1 MSEIKE
7 YYEHVLLASVTW
19 SDERTLEGIDK
30 DGKPLKFSA
39 LLNEGMTEA
48 QYIQS
53 IRSLAFFEAEK
64 MAQLVADNYR
74 IIATPN
80 AEERSNDMFAVLFEN
95 KHTGQKTISFRPS
108 MLKPGDWES
117 ARDIMYDKVL
127 RDGFAALSPR
137 WYEEKNTF
145 SAQVD
150 DLNKFYQ
157 RLTTPDANGKRV
169 LSPDEKITVTGSSL
183 GGYLAQA
190 FTYFHPQTVS
200 QAYIYISPYF
210 IDPSPS
216 FTEEHGLQRVASLP
230 ITHIVTPGF
239 RLIANYTTE
248 DEVIIFGDKPHVT
261 TLLLEPLAL
270 YNLLHTLDPT
280 VPIEDLTSILET
292 GRRSGVLSSFTGQ
305 VRHLDV
311 LLGTPYKPLVN
322 TLNSLGKI
330 LGYTLENTDNVREY
344 LNSVVELTESAK
356 TKSGLTLLSLSD
368 MSHEQIIAAAQTE
381 DASGLAF
388 RYAIEELNSFVLSG
402 EGLPYSAL
410 NADGYLDKSNFSE
423 RYLEDKVR
431 FLKFKFEAN
440 SSENLHFFDTGE
452 SASYRDLATG
462 ENLLFYGMPQK
473 EYLFGSQKNDVLKS
487 IEFIGFAHLYGR
499 DGNDILQGSSG
510 KDDYLEGGKG
520 NDSLEGK
527 WGADILNGGEG
538 YDTYIADNGDIIED
552 DFAGKGKIIFN
563 NIVLKGGTRNPGET
577 RFVGEDKMTYQ
588 IDEAKN
594 EITVTAPDGSS
605 ITIKSPGLIPNTRKG
620 GREVISPLLGISLT
634 EEEEAATPS
643 YNVIEGS
650 LYPDQDDDNDREHDA
665 LIGGREA
672 DKIIGRL
679 GDDDIYGMEGDDW
692 LEGGLGNDF
701 LATPIGNNKLY
712 GGPDRDT
719 LIAGEQDDLLIGGA
733 GDDFLTGGYGDDR
746 LEGDGDE
753 VAVSQAGSDILAG
766 GADHD
771 ILIGG
776 AGQDYLFGDATYL
789 PSDRTWSVT
798 VTGKQDEYGSYK
810 SITVNN
816 VNGQAV
822 SNADGN
828 DWLEGGDGDDY
839 LFGGGGSDSLYG
851 NADNDDLTG
860 QGGDDFLDGGEGD
873 DTLLGDGFFTDTSLH
888 GSDILYGGSGNDYL
902 SGDSGDDSLFGGDGD
917 DQLLGDGAANGDSLG
932 WSGHDHLDGGAG
944 NDHLW
949 GGPGDD
955 SLIGG
960 AGHDEIGGAAGQD
973 ILYGDEGNDILAG
986 GDGADRLYGGSG
998 ADQLVGELDNDT
1010 LYGGS
1015 GNDKLW
1021 GHEGRDALYGESGD
1035 DTLVGGEDQ
1044 DYLEGGLGND
1054 ELYGDAGSDQLFAG
1068 EGDDKLWGHAD
1079 NDILD
1084 GGSGDDYL
1092 DGGSGSDQLW
1102 GGAGQD
1108 QLSGGENDD
1117 TLYGDE
1123 GADKLYGDEGADSL
1137 YGGEDDDEL
1146 VGNAG
1151 DDQLYGEAG
1160 DDRLFGED
1168 GADTLTG
1175 GSGDDQLTGHAGAD
1189 ELYGDAG
1196 EDQLYGGDD
1205 ADTLYGGADDDQLSG
1220 NSGDDVLY
1228 GEDGQD
1234 NLFGEDGNDT
1244 LHGGEGDDQLSGEK
1258 HNDKL
1263 YGDLGNDRLQGNE
1276 GEDLLEGGEGDDK
1289 LWGNENNDELSG
1301 GEGDD
1306 RLYGNDGYDILRGG
1320 LGQDW
1325 LEGGDGNDIY
1335 RYDLGDG
1342 QDVIKDSDIEYYG
1355 RRGDQKRLQNN
1366 RLEFG
1371 PGITIDDLDLSA
1383 YQYGESDL
1391 VLKIKPTSR
1400 TRDSKPTT
1408 DQISLLGWQDFS
1420 NNTFTINNFHFA
1432 DGSVYSA
1439 QELLLYHGQSY
1450 TSQTGSSDDDI
1461 LIGGGS
1467 NDRIYGGTGND
1478 TITGLGGKD
1487 TLEGGD
1493 GNDTLLGGAGNDVL
1507 KGEDDDDLLKGGTGD
1522 DILKGGRGN
1531 NQLYGG
1537 EGDDFLEV
1545 DGGSGDQNEIHG
1557 DAGND
1562 HIDGDWSDNQ
1572 LFGGEGDD
1580 YIESGGN
1587 TLFHGGTGN
1596 DVLKGTGYGDKVYR
1610 FNLGDGHDVIIETYD
1625 TNSVIE
1631 FGEGISAADLIF
1643 SNAGNDV
1650 IVQIRDTDDIVTF
1663 NGFGGDYYRDEPY
1676 TPIKT
1681 LRFSS
1686 GSELDVKT
1694 LLAQYNFNDRTVT
1707 TASSELHG
1715 THQAETLTGLESDD
1729 KLYGYGQS
1737 DVLNGAGGD
1746 DFLWAGSGHDRL
1758 EGGSGDDVLEAVGGD
1773 DVLLGGEGDD
1783 TLDGG
1788 KGYDK
1793 LTGGLGNDLLRGD
1806 YGSDTYYFSR
1816 GDGIDTIMDDAAR
1829 TAGNSRYY
1837 SYSYHTDT
1845 LVLTDITPDEVT
1857 FSREHNQL
1865 KIRLRDSEKIK
1876 YPIL

>member
-7 YYEHVLLASVTW
+7 YYEHVLLSNVTW
-19 SDERTLEGIDK
+19 SDENKTLERIDEK
-30 DGKPLKFSA
+30 GEIVKFTA
-39 LLNEGMTEA
+39 LLKEGMKEGE
-48 QYIQS
+48 YIEIMKQ
-53 IRSLAFFEAEK
+53 LGLYNAEK
-64 MAQLVADNYR
+64 MAQYIADNYR
-74 IIATPN
+74 IIATTN

-95 KHTGQKTISFRPS
+95 KHTGQKTLSFRPFRA
-108 MLKPGDWES
+108 KPGDFGS
-117 ARDIMYDKVL
+117 AIDIA
-127 RDGFAALSPR
+127 FALMAG
-137 WYEEKNTF
+137 YEISQMAMPGTEFGKTTF
-145 SAQVD
+145 SSQIH

-157 RLTTPDANGKRV
+157 RITTPDANGNQV
-169 LSPDEKITVTGSSL
+169 LSPDEKITVTGASL
-183 GGYLAQA
+183 GGYLTQA
-190 FTYFHPQTVS
+190 FTYFHPDAVS
-200 QAYIYISPYF
+200 QAYIYMSPALKE
-210 IDPSPS
+210 PLPS
-216 FTEEHGLQRVASLP
+216 FTEEHGLQSVASLP
-230 ITHIVTPGF
+230 ITHIVTPGM
-239 RLIANYTTE
+239 RLVSTSFFEN
-248 DEVIIFGDKPHVT
+248 DVVIFGDKPHRTIFV
-261 TLLLEPLAL
+261 LEPLAL
-270 YNLLHTLDPT
+270 YNLFHTLDPS
-280 VPIEDLTSILET
+280 VPLEDLTNIFET
-292 GRRSGVLSSFTGQ
+292 GLRSGVSSNWSVKFWGLEEMTQ
-305 VRHLDV
+305 TL
-311 LLGTPYKPLVN
+311 YKPLVN

-330 LGYTLENTDNVREY
+330 LGYTLENTGSIKEY
-344 LNSVVELTESAK
+344 LNSVVELTEFAK
-356 TKSGLTLLSLSD
+356 TKSGLTLVSLSD
-368 MSHEQIIAAAQTE
+368 MSHEQIIGSAQTE

-402 EGLPYSAL
+402 EGLAYSAL

-440 SSENLHFFDTGE
+440 SNESFTFFNTGE
-452 SASYRDLATG
+452 YASYRDFATG
-462 ENLLFYGMPQK
+462 EEIIPSMMPHK
-473 EYLFGSQKNDVLKS
+473 EYLFGSQSDDVLKTQ
-487 IEFIGFAHLYGR
+487 FHGGNPLTNVGFAHLYGR
-499 DGNDILQGSSG
+499 DGNDILTGTPR

-520 NDSLEGK
+520 DDSLDGK
-527 WGADILNGGEG
+527 LGGDILNGGEG
-538 YDTYIADNGDIIED
+538 YDTYIADDGDIIED
-552 DFAGKGKIIFN
+552 DVAGEGKIIFN
-563 NIVLKGGTRNPGET
+563 NILLKGGTRQPGET
-577 RFVGEDKMTYQ
+577 RFVGEDKMIYQ

-594 EITVTAPDGSS
+594 VITVTAQDGSS

-620 GREVISPLLGISLT
+620 GREVISPFLGISLT
-634 EEEEAATPS
+634 EEEEPATPS

-672 DKIIGRL
+672 DKILGRL

-712 GGPDRDT
+712 GGQGRDT
-719 LIAGEQDDLLIGGA
+719 LVTGEQDDLLVGGA
-733 GDDFLTGGYGDDR
+733 GDDFLTGGYGEDR
-746 LEGDGDE
+746 LEGDGEE

-766 GADHD
+766 GASHD

-789 PSDRTWSVT
+789 PYDRTWSVT
-798 VTGKQDEYGSYK
+798 LGVQQDESGSYD
-810 SITVNN
+810 SIMINN
-816 VNGQAV
+816 VNGHAL
-822 SNADGN
+822 SNYDGN
-828 DWLEGGDGDDY
+828 DWLEGGDGSDY

-851 NADNDDLTG
+851 DADNDELAG

-873 DTLLGDGFFTDTSLH
+873 DTLFGDGFFTDTSLH

-917 DQLLGDGAANGDSLG
+917 DHLLGDGPAHGDDLG
-932 WSGHDHLDGGAG
+932 WTGHDYLDGGAG
-944 NDHLW
+944 NDHVW

-986 GDGADRLYGGSG
+986 GEDNDRLYGGSG
-998 ADQLVGELDNDT
+998 ADQLVGELGNDT
-1010 LYGGS
+1010 LYGGTE
-1015 GNDKLW
+1015 NDKLW
-1021 GHEGRDALYGESGD
+1021 GHEGSDDLYGESGD
-1035 DTLVGGEDQ
+1035 DILVGGEEQ

-1054 ELYGDAGSDQLFAG
+1054 ELYGDAGEDQLFAG

-1084 GGSGDDYL
+1084 GGSGADYL

-1137 YGGEDDDEL
+1137 YGGSDDDEL

-1151 DDQLYGEAG
+1151 DDKLYGEAG
-1160 DDRLFGED
+1160 DDLLFGED
-1168 GADTLTG
+1168 GADTLIG

-1205 ADTLYGGADDDQLSG
+1205 ADTLHGGADDDQLVG

-1234 NLFGEDGNDT
+1234 NLFGKDGNDT
-1244 LHGGEGDDQLSGEK
+1244 LHGGDGDDQLSGEK

-1263 YGDLGNDRLQGNE
+1263 YGDLGNDMLQGNE
-1276 GEDLLEGGEGDDK
+1276 GNDLLEGGEGDDK
-1289 LWGNENNDELSG
+1289 LWGNENNDDLSG

-1306 RLYGNDGYDILRGG
+1306 RLYGQDGYDILRGG
-1320 LGQDW
+1320 LGQDR

-1342 QDVIKDSDIEYYG
+1342 QDVIIDSDIEYYG
-1355 RRGDQKRLQNN
+1355 RHGYSKRLQNN

-1371 PGITIDDLDLSA
+1371 PGLTIDDLDLSA

-1391 VLKIKPTSR
+1391 VIKIKPKSR
-1400 TRDSKPTT
+1400 TRDSKPST
-1408 DQISLLGWQDFS
+1408 DQISLPSWQDFR

-1450 TSQTGSSDDDI
+1450 TTQSGSSDDDI

-1478 TITGLGGKD
+1478 TLTGLGGKD

-1493 GNDTLLGGAGNDVL
+1493 GNDTLDGGAGNDVL

-1537 EGDDFLEV
+1537 SGDDFLEV
-1545 DGGSGDQNEIHG
+1545 DGGSGNQNEIHG
-1557 DAGND
+1557 EAGND
-1562 HIDGDWSDNQ
+1562 HIDGDWSDNR

-1587 TLFHGGTGN
+1587 TLFHGGPGN

-1610 FNLGDGHDVIIETYD
+1610 FNLGDGHDVIIETED

-1650 IVQIRDTDDIVTF
+1650 IVQIRDTNDQVTF
-1663 NGFGGDYYRDEPY
+1663 NGFDGSYYHDKPY
-1676 TPIKT
+1676 HPIKT
-1681 LRFSS
+1681 LRFSDS
-1686 GSELDVKT
+1686 SELDVKT

-1707 TASSELHG
+1707 TASSDLHG

-1788 KGYDK
+1788 KGIDK

-1806 YGSDTYYFSR
+1806 YGNDTYYFSR

-1829 TAGNSRYY
+1829 TAGNSCY
-1837 SYSYHTDT
+1837 T
-1845 LVLTDITPDEVT
+1845 
-1857 FSREHNQL
+1857 
-1865 KIRLRDSEKIK
+1865 
-1876 YPIL
+1876 